1 MRTVIASIV
10 MSIVAILT
18 LSLALPMSTAHA
30 QGKKAA
36 KDQKKVKTYDF
47 SGDTIDG
54 DLLKPDGDIVDTR
67 KFASHTSLIRIRKN
81 FIKEIL
87 KSAEDL

>member
-1 MRTVIASIV
+1 MRKV
-10 MSIVAILT
+10 VATILTAFLVT
-18 LSLALPMSTAHA
+18 LSLSLAMPGTSAFA
-30 QGKKAA
+30 QGKA
-36 KDQKKVKTYDF
+36 KKDEKKVKTYDF

-54 DLLKPDGDIVDTR
+54 ELLKPDGDIVDTR
-67 KFASHTSLIRIRKN
+67 QFANHTSLIRIRKD

>member
-1 MRTVIASIV
+1 MMRAVFASIV
-10 MSIVAILT
+10 AALLVSVSI
-18 LSLALPMSTAHA
+18 PMAHA
-30 QGKKAA
+30 QDANANQGNN
-36 KDQKKVKTYDF
+36 QKVKSYDF

-54 DLLKPDGDIVDTR
+54 DLLRPDGDVVDTR
-67 KFASHTSLIRIRKN
+67 TFASHSSLIRIRKD

>member
-1 MRTVIASIV
+1 MKRSLLT
-10 MSIVAILT
+10 AILAAIAFT
-18 LSLALPMSTAHA
+18 FAAPAPAAMA
-30 QGKKAA
+30 QKKD
-36 KDQKKVKTYDF
+36 KKKKVKSYDF

-54 DLLKPDGDIVDTR
+54 DLVRPDGDVVDTR
-67 KFASHTSLIRIRKN
+67 NFASHTSLIRIRKD

>member
-1 MRTVIASIV
+1 MRAVLASIV
-10 MSIVAILT
+10 AALLVSVSI
-18 LSLALPMSTAHA
+18 PMAHA
-30 QGKKAA
+30 QENANQGNN
-36 KDQKKVKTYDF
+36 QKVKSYDF

-54 DLLKPDGDIVDTR
+54 DLLRPDGDVVDTR
-67 KFASHTSLIRIRKN
+67 TFASHSSLIRIRKD

>member
-1 MRTVIASIV
+1 MRAVFASIV
-10 MSIVAILT
+10 ATLLMG
-18 LSLALPMSTAHA
+18 LSLPTAHA
-30 QGKKAA
+30 QGENAN
-36 KDQKKVKTYDF
+36 QGNNKVKTYDF

-54 DLLKPDGDIVDTR
+54 DLLKPDGEVVDTR
-67 KFASHTSLIRIRKN
+67 TFASHTSLIRIRTD

>member
-1 MRTVIASIV
+1 MKRALLT
-10 MSIVAILT
+10 AILT
-18 LSLALPMSTAHA
+18 AVALSFAAPTPAMA
-30 QGKKAA
+30 QKKD
-36 KDQKKVKTYDF
+36 KEKKVKNYDF

-54 DLLKPDGDIVDTR
+54 DLVRPDGDVVDTR
-67 KFASHTSLIRIRKN
+67 NFASHTSLIRIRKD

>member
-1 MRTVIASIV
+1 MMRAVFASLVATLLVSASIS
-10 MSIVAILT
+10 M
-18 LSLALPMSTAHA
+18 AHA
-30 QGKKAA
+30 QGENAN
-36 KDQKKVKTYDF
+36 QGNNQKVKSYDF

-54 DLLKPDGDIVDTR
+54 DLLRPDGDVVDTR
-67 KFASHTSLIRIRKN
+67 TFASHSSLIRIRKD

>member
-1 MRTVIASIV
+1 MRAVLASIV
-10 MSIVAILT
+10 AALLVSVSI
-18 LSLALPMSTAHA
+18 PMAHA
-30 QGKKAA
+30 QEENAGNN
-36 KDQKKVKTYDF
+36 QKVKSYDF

-54 DLLKPDGDIVDTR
+54 DLLRPDGDVVDTR
-67 KFASHTSLIRIRKN
+67 TFASHSSLIRIRKD

>member
-1 MRTVIASIV
+1 MRAVFV
-10 MSIVAILT
+10 SIVAT
-18 LSLALPMSTAHA
+18 LSMGLMGLSVPMAHA
-30 QGKKAA
+30 QGESASKG
-36 KDQKKVKTYDF
+36 DKVKTYDF

-54 DLLKPDGDIVDTR
+54 DLLKPDGEVVDTR
-67 KFASHTSLIRIRKN
+67 TFASHTSLIRIRKD